1 MARNYKQINL
11 YKMNVI
17 IIRRNGL
24 IDDPPIL
31 VKHDT
36 TAEAVYQSLVRDLT
50 GDDEYTYFNDESLTI
65 ANNLLMSMDIQ
76 IDWFIDIEINNYINK

>member
-1 MARNYKQINL
+1 
-11 YKMNVI
+11 MNVI

-24 IDDPPIL
+24 IDDSPIL

-36 TAEAVYQSLVRDLT
+36 TAEAVYESLVKDLT
-50 GDDEYTYFNDESLTI
+50 GDIDYTYFGDESLTI

-76 IDWFIDIEINNYINK
+76 IDWFIDIEINNYTNK

>member
-1 MARNYKQINL
+1 
-11 YKMNVI
+11 MNVL

-24 IDDPPIL
+24 IDDSPIL
-31 VKHDT
+31 VKDDT

-65 ANNLLMSMDIQ
+65 ANNLLMSIDIQ
-76 IDWFIDIEINNYINK
+76 IDWFIDIEINNYTNK

>member
-1 MARNYKQINL
+1 
-11 YKMNVI
+11 MNVI

-24 IDDPPIL
+24 IDDSPIL
-31 VKHDT
+31 VKDDQ
-36 TAEAVYQSLVRDLT
+36 TAECVYESLVRDLT
-50 GDDEYTYFNDESLTI
+50 GDDEYLYFKDESLTI